1 MKVVE
6 GDVIRK
12 AAEVQ
17 SGAVMTARIAA
28 TDEHAVST
36 VTSHVG
42 QRHGLVVEQKVRD
55 CPGHRLSKRER
66 GA

>member
-1 MKVVE
+1 LFL
-6 GDVIRK
+6 
-12 AAEVQ
+12 A
-17 SGAVMTARIAA
+17 
-28 TDEHAVST
+28 

-42 QRHGLVVEQKVRD
+42 QQHGNGLVVEQKVRD